1 MVARYHSG
9 MADLD
14 PPRSKF
20 AAYRARK
27 KAAGLRE
34 VRMWVPD
41 TRSPEFRKEAARQAA
56 LLDHSEDERAAAD
69 MMTRFAAEAWD
80 REP

>member
-1 MVARYHSG
+1 

-34 VRMWVPD
+34 IRMWVPD
-41 TRSPEFRKEAARQAA
+41 LDSPEFRTEAARQAG
-56 LLDHSEDERAAAD
+56 LLDQTDEEREISAFMVAAA
-69 MMTRFAAEAWD
+69 AKAWD
-80 REP
+80 RE

>member
-1 MVARYHSG
+1 

-27 KAAGLRE
+27 KAAGYRE
-34 VRMWVPD
+34 VRMWVLD
-41 TRSPEFRKEAARQAA
+41 TRTPEFRAEAKRQAA
-56 LLDHSEDERAAAD
+56 LLDHSADEREAAD
-69 MMTRFAAEAWD
+69 MMHRLAAEAWHD
-80 REP
+80 WK

>member
-1 MVARYHSG
+1 

-14 PPRSKF
+14 PRRSKF

-34 VRMWVPD
+34 IRMWVPD
-41 TRSPEFRKEAARQAA
+41 LESPEFRAEAARQAA
-56 LLDHSEDERAAAD
+56 LLDQTEEEREISAFMVAA
-69 MMTRFAAEAWD
+69 AAEAWN
-80 REP
+80 RE